1 MLLRWQQW
9 NRRVRFALWVITLI
23 GVAAALP
30 LGAVRMEMEQTSKQ
44 VEYIFDYRDL
54 VEVSE
59 LQARPQAFLAEHM
72 DKLKAAGVTTL
83 SVYESTMKELV
94 QSGRLTYYSSRDA
107 ALLQGKF
114 EPVGQNFTYILFN
127 GEQEEEMI
135 GPIVR
140 AAFDRLD
147 VPYGNWSYGGRNGMV
162 VEMPVAEALMKTMDF
177 DPMALQAIHDAGFRI
192 LPRFSDRVLPYDQAV
207 MDTTLGELKKLG
219 VSRILFEGD
228 KVKGA
233 TDQAMDGSLDS
244 FGELLNKYGIGIA
257 TIENLKKPQEG
268 INKLAYITNYNVV
281 RLYSLSPD
289 DGMEMTP
296 GAIADRFQLAAKDR
310 NIRMFFL
317 NGKIEGDTDTG
328 KFVHNVDKLILA
340 MGGENGVAAKL
351 SKAGFTSGEPKPFD
365 YEQPSWAKP
374 ARGIVAVGAIALI
387 TLLVGAFVPGVYI
400 PVFLLGLVGSS
411 GLYVLNS
418 STMEQALALGA
429 AVSAPTLALVWVMN
443 RIYSR
448 TIGDRRIVGGDDWAV
463 GRSKSSQVPNQ
474 PGAISDSGSR
484 MKWVFPAHSMGRRF
498 GMALSWFVVTTL
510 ISLVA
515 VPMIF
520 GLLNDITYNL
530 VLEQFR
536 GVSVLHLAPIALVA
550 VYVLF
555 YNGQTSVNKL
565 RTLLSQPITLTWI
578 LLAAVIGAIGYY
590 YLSRTGNAGQVSS
603 IELVIRNFLETTF
616 GVRPRFK
623 EFLLGHPLLL
633 LGLFLSLRYRAAWLL
648 VIAGSLGQLT
658 MVDTFAHIHTPLYI
672 SIIRIMLG
680 LGTGIIIG
688 CLLIAAWQL
697 VEGALRKWAPAIIRK
712 FVG

>member
-1 MLLRWQQW
+1 
-9 NRRVRFALWVITLI
+9 
-23 GVAAALP
+23 
-30 LGAVRMEMEQTSKQ
+30 
-44 VEYIFDYRDL
+44 
-54 VEVSE
+54 
-59 LQARPQAFLAEHM
+59 
-72 DKLKAAGVTTL
+72 
-83 SVYESTMKELV
+83 
-94 QSGRLTYYSSRDA
+94 
-107 ALLQGKF
+107 
-114 EPVGQNFTYILFN
+114 
-127 GEQEEEMI
+127 
-135 GPIVR
+135 
-140 AAFDRLD
+140 
-147 VPYGNWSYGGRNGMV
+147 
-162 VEMPVAEALMKTMDF
+162 
-177 DPMALQAIHDAGFRI
+177 
-192 LPRFSDRVLPYDQAV
+192 
-207 MDTTLGELKKLG
+207 
-219 VSRILFEGD
+219 
-228 KVKGA
+228 
-233 TDQAMDGSLDS
+233 LDS
-244 FGELLNKYGIGIA
+244 FGALLNKYDIGIA

-281 RLYSLSPD
+281 RLYSLSPE

-296 GAIADRFQLAAKDR
+296 NAIADRFQLAAKDR

-328 KFVHNVDKLILA
+328 KFVHNLDKLILA
-340 MGGENGVAAKL
+340 MDGENGVAAKL
-351 SKAGFTSGEPKPFD
+351 SKIGFTPGDPKPFD

-387 TLLVGAFVPGVYI
+387 SLLIGAFVPGVYI
-400 PVFLLGLVGSS
+400 PVFLLGLAGSA

-429 AVSAPTLALVWVMN
+429 SISAPTLALIWVMN

-474 PGAISDSGSR
+474 PGAIYDSGSR
-484 MKWVFPAHSMGRRF
+484 MKWVFPAHSVGRRF
-498 GMALSWFVVTTL
+498 GIALSWFIVTTL

-536 GVSVLHLAPIALVA
+536 GVSLLHLAPIALVA

-555 YNGQTSVNKL
+555 YNGQTSVAKL
-565 RTLLSQPITLTWI
+565 RMLLSQPITLTWI

-648 VIAGSLGQLT
+648 VIAGSIGQLT

-688 CLLIAAWQL
+688 CILIAAWQI
-697 VEGALRKWAPAIIRK
+697 VEGVLRKWAPAIIRK